1 MILIWLNSTVALCC
15 VEGVLSFIVQ
25 VHFCRLNLLVLFII
39 CQMDFL
45 FRRSGETESTVS

>member
-25 VHFCRLNLLVLFII
+25 VHFVGLICLLFII